1 MFRISFGQRL
11 VMIIA
16 YVLLPVVS
24 QPLTTLPKTAPLRPT
39 ATAPPQPSA
48 TSPPQPRE
56 APPRPTATAPPQST
70 DSPQPSA
77 TAPPPPSEA
86 PPQPREAPP
95 QPSATASVPPPPSEA
110 PPIPPPVPV
119 LRVWPDHPSPGQTI
133 KVDGEG
139 RWPTGEMI
147 TVSLVISNEVNKVV
161 SSETVHVGDNGTFTA
176 FVTVPK
182 DVEPGT
188 PAIVDAVDSVSKQ
201 VFITIG
207 GEV

>member
-1 MFRISFGQRL
+1 MIRECWQESSSPSPYRCIKVSLMSTTKRRNTMFRISFGQRL

-39 ATAPPQPSA
+39 ATAPP
-48 TSPPQPRE
+48 R
-56 APPRPTATAPPQST
+56 
-70 DSPQPSA
+70 PSA
-77 TAPPPPSEA
+77 TAPP
-86 PPQPREAPP
+86 QPR
-95 QPSATASVPPPPSEA
+95 EA

-147 TVSLVISNEVNKVV
+147 TVSLVISNEENEVV
-161 SSETVHVGDNGTFTA
+161 SSDTVHVGDNGTFTA

-182 DVEPGT
+182 DV
-188 PAIVDAVDSVSKQ
+188 
-201 VFITIG
+201 
-207 GEV
+207 

>member
-24 QPLTTLPKTAPLRPT
+24 QPLTTLPKTAP
-39 ATAPPQPSA
+39 PPPSKA
-48 TSPPQPRE
+48 
-56 APPRPTATAPPQST
+56 
-70 DSPQPSA
+70 SPQPSA
-77 TAPPPPSEA
+77 TA

-95 QPSATASVPPPPSEA
+95 QPSATAPPPSSEA
-110 PPIPPPVPV
+110 PPIPAPVPI

-147 TVSLVISNEVNKVV
+147 TVSLVISDEVNKVV
-161 SSETVHVGDNGTFTA
+161 SSDTVHVGDNGTFTA

-188 PAIVDAVDSVSKQ
+188 PAIVDAVGNVSNQ